1 MLQAAV
7 FDMDG
12 LLVDSEPFWQRA
24 QVDIF
29 SSVGVSI
36 TLEDTHRTMGLR
48 IDQVVE
54 YWYQR
59 QPWQGHDVP
68 TVTEM
73 IVCRVEELIKEYK
86 PMLPGVLEAIAT
98 CEEMGLKIALASS
111 SPMRLIQSTLD
122 SLSLTGKFQ
131 AVLSAEHL
139 RFGKPHPEVYINA
152 ADALGVMPQACVAFE
167 DSVNGLLAAKAAQMK
182 GIAVPDAAFAHDPRW
197 AIADRKLNSLL
208 EVNQQLFAA
217 I

>member
-24 QVDIF
+24 QVEIF
-29 SSVGVSI
+29 SSLGVQI
-36 TLEDTHRTMGLR
+36 EQKDTLQTMGLR

-54 YWYQR
+54 FWYAK
-59 QPWQGHDVP
+59 QPWQDLDCA

-73 IVCRVEELIKEYK
+73 IVVRVEELIKEHK
-86 PMLPGVLEAIAT
+86 PMLPGVLEALAT
-98 CEEMGLKIALASS
+98 CEQLDLKIALASS
-111 SPMRLIQSTLD
+111 SPMRLIQSTLEA
-122 SLSLTGKFQ
+122 LSLESKFS

-139 RFGKPHPEVYINA
+139 RYGKPHPEVYINA
-152 ADALGVMPQACVAFE
+152 ADELGVAPQACVAFE

-182 GIAVPDAAFAHDPRW
+182 GIAVPEKAYADDARW
-197 AIADRKLNSLL
+197 AIADRKLSSLH
-208 EVNQQLFAA
+208 EVNQQL
-217 I
+217 ITSL